1 MPKLEDKTI
10 WLTGASSGIGE
21 ALARRLAHI
30 PCRLAISARR
40 GEVLEKLAAEL
51 SSETTKVRAFPVD
64 VTDRQAVGEA
74 AKAIRE
80 EFGPID
86 VLVTNAG
93 TYKPDD
99 PARFDADDYE
109 STMKL
114 NFSGTVYC
122 VEAVLPEMI
131 ERKSGYLTGVSSLVG
146 YRGLPRA
153 SAYGA
158 SKAALINF
166 FEGLRFDLAPHNI
179 SVSIVNP
186 GFVKTPLT
194 DKNDF
199 EMPFLM
205 EAEKAVEV
213 MVRGMERGKKEIYF
227 PWQLAWIFKFMRVIP
242 FPLYHYLIGRKTAR

>member
-1 MPKLEDKTI
+1 MPQLEDSTI

-21 ALARRLAHI
+21 ALARRLARI

-40 GEVLEKLAAEL
+40 ADVLEKLAGEL
-51 SSETTKVRAFPVD
+51 NEGPATVRAFPLD
-64 VTDRQAVGEA
+64 VTDRDAVRQTTD
-74 AKAIRE
+74 AIAGA
-80 EFGPID
+80 FGPVD
-86 VLVTNAG
+86 VLIANAG

-99 PARFDADDYE
+99 PEHFDAEICDD
-109 STMKL
+109 TMRL
-114 NFSGTVYC
+114 NFSGAVYC
-122 VEAVLPEMI
+122 IEAVMPAMI
-131 ERKSGYLTGVSSLVG
+131 ERRSGYIVGVSSLVG

-166 FEGLRFDLAPHNI
+166 LEALRFGLHHHGVQ
-179 SVSIVNP
+179 VSIVNP

-205 EAEKAVEV
+205 PADRAVEV

-227 PWQLAWIFKFMRVIP
+227 PWQLAWIFKLMRVLP
-242 FPLYHYLIGRKTAR
+242 FPLYHRLIAARTGK